1 MTRNVTIYY
10 GLCNGT
16 RLIVRNMYENIIEA
30 EIANGSRTGE
40 IVYITKM
47 PLMPSEPN
55 IPFELIRYQVIQ

>member
-1 MTRNVTIYY
+1 
-10 GLCNGT
+10 
-16 RLIVRNMYENIIEA
+16 MYENIIEA